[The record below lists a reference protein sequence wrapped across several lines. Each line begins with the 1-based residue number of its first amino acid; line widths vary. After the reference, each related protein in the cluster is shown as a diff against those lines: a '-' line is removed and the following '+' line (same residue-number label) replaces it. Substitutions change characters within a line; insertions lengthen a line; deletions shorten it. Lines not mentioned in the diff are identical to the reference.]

1 MRQSWAASRSFLSL
15 DLMICFLP
23 RLLVMRRFLPLL
35 LLCLCLTG
43 CIQYDVGIT
52 YDSQTHGEL
61 VQRIRLD
68 GQIPAARRSTARAW
82 LEGLEQQAQKLG
94 GKVRHPSKQESLITI
109 PFHNGKD
116 LAAKFNRFFSPS
128 QEERRQ
134 LWGSDLAELPA
145 IAAQMTVR
153 ETNLL
158 LVQRNRLSLDL
169 DLRSLA
175 VRGADG
181 RLLVSPGGLLD
192 VGFRLNTP
200 WGVRSLDS
208 TPAPD
213 VGDRGA
219 FPKENRQLTW
229 ILQPG
234 ELNHLEAVFWV
245 PSPLGL
251 GTVAIA
257 LIVGIGALVKAL
269 LEGKREE
276 MAE

>member
-1 MRQSWAASRSFLSL
+1 
-15 DLMICFLP
+15 
-23 RLLVMRRFLPLL
+23 MRRLLPLL

-68 GQIPAARRSTARAW
+68 GQIPAARQSTARAW
-82 LEGLEQQAQKLG
+82 LEGLERQARKLG
-94 GKVRHPSKQESLITI
+94 GKVRHPSRQESLMTI

-116 LAAKFNRFFSPS
+116 LATKFNRFFNPS
-128 QEERRQ
+128 AEERRQ
-134 LWGSDLAELPA
+134 LWGGDLADLPA
-145 IAAQMTVR
+145 IAAQLTVR
-153 ETNLL
+153 ENNLL

-175 VRGADG
+175 VRAADG

-192 VGFRLNTP
+192 VDFRLNTP
-200 WGVRSLDS
+200 WGLQRVDG
-208 TPAPD
+208 TPTPQL
-213 VGDRGA
+213 GD
-219 FPKENRQLTW
+219 RQLTW

-257 LIVGIGALVKAL
+257 AIVGIGTLLKAL
-269 LEGKREE
+269 LEADGV
-276 MAE
+276 AE

>member
-1 MRQSWAASRSFLSL
+1 
-15 DLMICFLP
+15 
-23 RLLVMRRFLPLL
+23 MRRLLPLL

-68 GQIPAARRSTARAW
+68 GQIPAARQSTARAW
-82 LEGLEQQAQKLG
+82 LDGLERQARKLG

-109 PFHNGKD
+109 PFNNGKD
-116 LAAKFNRFFSPS
+116 LAAKFNRFFNPS
-128 QEERRQ
+128 AEERRQ
-134 LWGSDLAELPA
+134 LWGPDLAELPA
-145 IAAQMTVR
+145 IAAQMSVR

-175 VRGADG
+175 VRAADG
-181 RLLVSPGGLLD
+181 SLLVSPGSLLD
-192 VGFRLNTP
+192 IDFKLNTP
-200 WGVRSLDS
+200 WGVRRVDS
-208 TPAPD
+208 TPAAE

-219 FPKENRQLTW
+219 FPKENRQLAW
-229 ILQPG
+229 ALQPG

-257 LIVGIGALVKAL
+257 VIVGIGALIKAL
-269 LEGKREE
+269 LERDGGWGDGGGTEKMKNEE
-276 MAE
+276 

>member
-1 MRQSWAASRSFLSL
+1 MR
-15 DLMICFLP
+15 
-23 RLLVMRRFLPLL
+23 RLLSLL

-82 LEGLEQQAQKLG
+82 LEGLEQQARNLG

-109 PFHNGKD
+109 PFNNGKD
-116 LAAKFNRFFSPS
+116 LAAKFNRFFNPS

-145 IAAQMTVR
+145 IGAQLTIR
-153 ETNLL
+153 ENNLL
-158 LVQRNRLSLDL
+158 LVQRNRLTLDL

-192 VGFRLNTP
+192 IDFRLNTP
-200 WGVRSLDS
+200 WGLRRVDG
-208 TPAPD
+208 TPAPELD
-213 VGDRGA
+213 DRRA

-229 ILQPG
+229 SLQPG

-257 LIVGIGALVKAL
+257 AIVGIGTLIKAL
-269 LEGKREE
+269 LEGNGDGLG
-276 MAE
+276 

>member
-1 MRQSWAASRSFLSL
+1 
-15 DLMICFLP
+15 
-23 RLLVMRRFLPLL
+23 MRRLLPLL

-68 GQIPAARRSTARAW
+68 GQIPAARQSTARAW
-82 LEGLEQQAQKLG
+82 LDGLERQARKLG

-109 PFHNGKD
+109 PFNNGKD
-116 LAAKFNRFFSPS
+116 LAAKFNRFFNPS

-134 LWGSDLAELPA
+134 LWGPDLAELPA
-145 IAAQMTVR
+145 IAARMTVR
-153 ETNLL
+153 ESNLL

-175 VRGADG
+175 VRAADG
-181 RLLVSPGGLLD
+181 SLLVSPGGLLD
-192 VGFRLNTP
+192 VDFNLNTP
-200 WGVRSLDS
+200 WGVRSVDS
-208 TPAPD
+208 TPE
-213 VGDRGA
+213 
-219 FPKENRQLTW
+219 PKLGNRQLTW

-257 LIVGIGALVKAL
+257 VIVGIGALIKAL
-269 LEGKREE
+269 LEGDGVVG
-276 MAE
+276 